1 MQMKTRTA
9 VYEGPTQ
16 ARAATGTVIFVGHA
30 RLPQSLAPRDSSA
43 VISVELETDIN
54 SGAIVSA
61 SVRGVLPLGTRLM
74 EDILA
79 SRNINDGPQ
88 DPAEELRRRYVC
100 PSHKAMCT
108 ALANAYEAYQRYRQ
122 IGTISP

>member
-54 SGAIVSA
+54 SGAIVGA

-88 DPAEELRRRYVC
+88 GPAEELRRRYAC